1 MRDWKIVKTIDLLKA
16 AREGKAEGKMYA
28 LKSWAL
34 PYCIYYVK
42 ESEFPAHTATAKAL
56 FKKQDSKV
64 TIETHWQ
71 LYKFDINRKGKVQTG
86 YEVQQDANAEWYA
99 IDAKDWEEFEHE
111 KWEEWE
117 RSVLQQELN
126 KRTQAEP
133 VADIFKPCNK
143 RGILPIPPFVHSL
156 PPNYDLPSTLSEKD
170 RENLKG
176 IWELKPKSTY
186 SSRFDLEILLDNL
199 MKDRS
204 PIRFLYMPPQI
215 KKQID
220 DMLKEK

>member
-1 MRDWKIVKTIDLLKA
+1 MRHWKIVKTIDLLKA
-16 AREGKAEGKMYA
+16 AREGKASGKMYA

-34 PYCIYYVK
+34 PYCIYYV
-42 ESEFPAHTATAKAL
+42 EENEFPAHTATAKAL

-71 LYKFDINRKGKVQTG
+71 FYKFDINRKGKVQTG

-99 IDAKDWEEFEHE
+99 IDAKDWEEFEQE

-133 VADIFKPCNK
+133 LADIFKPCNK

-156 PPNYDLPSTLSEKD
+156 PNCDLPSTLSEKD
-170 RENLKG
+170 REKLRNLGQVKAKNY
-176 IWELKPKSTY
+176 L
-186 SSRFDLEILLDNL
+186 F
-199 MKDRS
+199 
-204 PIRFLYMPPQI
+204 FAF
-215 KKQID
+215 
-220 DMLKEK
+220 

>member
-16 AREGKAEGKMYA
+16 AREGKASGKMYA

-34 PYCIYYVK
+34 PYCIYYVE

-71 LYKFDINRKGKVQTG
+71 FYKFDINRKGKVQTG

-99 IDAKDWEEFEHE
+99 IDAKDWEEFEYE

-126 KRTQAEP
+126 K
-133 VADIFKPCNK
+133 
-143 RGILPIPPFVHSL
+143 
-156 PPNYDLPSTLSEKD
+156 
-170 RENLKG
+170 
-176 IWELKPKSTY
+176 
-186 SSRFDLEILLDNL
+186 
-199 MKDRS
+199 
-204 PIRFLYMPPQI
+204 
-215 KKQID
+215 
-220 DMLKEK
+220 